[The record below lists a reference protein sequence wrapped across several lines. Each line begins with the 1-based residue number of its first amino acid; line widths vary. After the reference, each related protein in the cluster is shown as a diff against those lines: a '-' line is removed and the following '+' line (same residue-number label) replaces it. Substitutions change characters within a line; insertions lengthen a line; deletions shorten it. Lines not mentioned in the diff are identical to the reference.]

1 MSAVCKKVSYL
12 CTVFRSNLG
21 DIHIDESVFALSLI
35 GKCGNFHNMRTNE
48 QHSFL
53 FRLCGKGVLCPAIP
67 HIYSSVGY
75 CIVYSFE
82 VGDTSTNQMV
92 REAKTSKEVNLQTAV
107 TKALRNC
114 SALLSTV
121 ISAEA
126 IDNAGISGCYDA
138 EGNEI
143 EPDCIENCKSG
154 NFSATVRINIRNGE
168 SLIKDISGTFTV
180 TDYDTKNRSFE
191 VEIEQI
197 NQ

>member
-1 MSAVCKKVSYL
+1 MPCNTSYL
-12 CTVFRSNLG
+12 FEC
-21 DIHIDESVFALSLI
+21 
-35 GKCGNFHNMRTNE
+35 
-48 QHSFL
+48 
-53 FRLCGKGVLCPAIP
+53 GVLHRLFTLRLATTSYQINNLTL
-67 HIYSSVGY
+67 SF
-75 CIVYSFE
+75 CINPSFE

>member
-1 MSAVCKKVSYL
+1 M
-12 CTVFRSNLG
+12 
-21 DIHIDESVFALSLI
+21 
-35 GKCGNFHNMRTNE
+35 
-48 QHSFL
+48 
-53 FRLCGKGVLCPAIP
+53 
-67 HIYSSVGY
+67 
-75 CIVYSFE
+75 
-82 VGDTSTNQMV
+82 
-92 REAKTSKEVNLQTAV
+92 AKIEMFK
-107 TKALRNC
+107 KALALPEVIQNVELTGILKELYTDYLELLEKNNELKDKLRSIDDIADIKKRAKVRNGFYT
-114 SALLSTV
+114 LDGV
-121 ISAEA
+121 K
-126 IDNAGISGCYDA
+126 DA